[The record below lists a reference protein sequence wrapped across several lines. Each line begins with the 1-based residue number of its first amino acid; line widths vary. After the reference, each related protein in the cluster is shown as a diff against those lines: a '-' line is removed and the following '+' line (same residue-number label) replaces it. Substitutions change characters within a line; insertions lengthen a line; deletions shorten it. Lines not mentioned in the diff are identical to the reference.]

1 MNIISFSRMK
11 IFHKDGRARVI
22 LKLRLPRISSES
34 SGAPEFNG
42 FYEALADEY
51 MSILGEVPHNVEPG
65 SRPTT
70 VTVDFSVVTEEYIE
84 KHPNLI
90 KKREYVVVIKRDV
103 KINLNGKMRSFSA
116 TDIYNTKLNV
126 FIK

>member
-1 MNIISFSRMK
+1 MNILSFSRMK

-22 LKLRLPRISSES
+22 LKLRLPRVSSEFAWAS
-34 SGAPEFNG
+34 EFNE

-51 MSILGEVPHNVEPG
+51 MNLLCEVPHSTEPA

-70 VTVDFSVVTEEYIE
+70 VAVDFSTVAEEYAK
-84 KHPNLI
+84 KHQRLI